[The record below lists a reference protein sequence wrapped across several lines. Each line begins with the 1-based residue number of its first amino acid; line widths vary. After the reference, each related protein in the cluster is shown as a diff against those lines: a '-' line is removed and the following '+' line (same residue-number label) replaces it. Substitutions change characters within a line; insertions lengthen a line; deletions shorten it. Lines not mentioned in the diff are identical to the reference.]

1 MNLDKKTPL
10 GFAHDVR
17 RLRCTQDICIRLEAI
32 TPPHQ
37 RLFLMY
43 SEELLLTAKKLHFP
57 PNVEAAF
64 ITHSNVA
71 TLAALRRYWWA
82 LVVVCALMLGL
93 DMVFFQHYR
102 WEFAA
107 IRVAIAFP
115 GLWIMLRSRRLQ
127 PALERRIHIAWHIL
141 ATAIIFNLFQWFIT
155 PEDSAFANYGL
166 TNIVFVVL
174 CFTLSRASFRLSF
187 FCAICVVIA
196 YNAIAIPA
204 QFIPHPNEFRIVLI
218 GTNIRIVF
226 VFLIAAVLGYILESM
241 RRQDFVKTELLKQE
255 RNRVAHQNTEILR
268 QQEILESSAR
278 DVELANTSLQ
288 NLNNELQR
296 VNEELRTANTFKTK
310 MLSMA
315 SHDLKNPLAGI
326 SGLAEALLDTENL
339 DEQQMQFAEQ
349 IQRSSAQMIRLIQ
362 NLLDSAAIE
371 LGALT
376 LRKSL
381 VNASSV
387 WASVYENLEPLAL
400 AKGQTITQAIEPHCV
415 LSADPNSLH
424 QVFENLLSNAIK
436 YSPQGAS
443 IHVSLAHC
451 DTSFQHKKQRIQ
463 RFSVKDQGPGV
474 SDEDKEKMFGM
485 FQKLSAEPTAGESS
499 HGVGLAIVKQIV
511 DAHGGSISVEST
523 LGTGS
528 TFIVELPLQSEPPM
542 TVVSEHSDFLENARY
557 SI

>member
-1 MNLDKKTPL
+1 
-10 GFAHDVR
+10 
-17 RLRCTQDICIRLEAI
+17 
-32 TPPHQ
+32 
-37 RLFLMY
+37 
-43 SEELLLTAKKLHFP
+43 
-57 PNVEAAF
+57 
-64 ITHSNVA
+64 
-71 TLAALRRYWWA
+71 
-82 LVVVCALMLGL
+82 
-93 DMVFFQHYR
+93 
-102 WEFAA
+102 
-107 IRVAIAFP
+107 
-115 GLWIMLRSRRLQ
+115 
-127 PALERRIHIAWHIL
+127 
-141 ATAIIFNLFQWFIT
+141 
-155 PEDSAFANYGL
+155 
-166 TNIVFVVL
+166 
-174 CFTLSRASFRLSF
+174 
-187 FCAICVVIA
+187 
-196 YNAIAIPA
+196 
-204 QFIPHPNEFRIVLI
+204 
-218 GTNIRIVF
+218 
-226 VFLIAAVLGYILESM
+226 
-241 RRQDFVKTELLKQE
+241 
-255 RNRVAHQNTEILR
+255 
-268 QQEILESSAR
+268 
-278 DVELANTSLQ
+278 
-288 NLNNELQR
+288 
-296 VNEELRTANTFKTK
+296 
-310 MLSMA
+310 
-315 SHDLKNPLAGI
+315 
-326 SGLAEALLDTENL
+326 
-339 DEQQMQFAEQ
+339 MQFAEQ